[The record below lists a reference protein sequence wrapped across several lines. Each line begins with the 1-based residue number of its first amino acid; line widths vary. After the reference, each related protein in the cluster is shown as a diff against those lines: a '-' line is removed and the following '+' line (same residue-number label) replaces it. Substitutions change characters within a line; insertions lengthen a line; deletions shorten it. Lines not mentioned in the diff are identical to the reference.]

1 MTIANFGHDENWKYS
16 GGKAGDQTGTE
27 GQVRSWYDRP
37 WDVVLRHPDPTVQ
50 ADIAKLARQACNNNL
65 IGYDQSQRT
74 TFWEQLS
81 KATSYLPKNIKTA
94 CETDCS
100 AFVAAIVKAV
110 GYRQKDAKLQGV
122 SKDCW
127 TGNLRSALKS
137 AGFEELKPAKYISS
151 ADYLLPGDV
160 LLNEA
165 HHTAINLTK
174 GSKADADGK
183 PAEKPAEPKAGA
195 EYRVTANSGLN
206 YRNGAGTNYAVMGAY
221 PKGKVVTICATKTAS
236 GQKWGRAANGYWSLM
251 AYLEKV

>member
-1 MTIANFGHDENWKYS
+1 MTIANFGHDEHYRYS

-27 GQVRSWYDRP
+27 GQVRSWYSRP
-37 WDVVLRHPDPTVQ
+37 WDCVLRHPDPTVQ

-137 AGFEELKPAKYISS
+137 AGFEVLTPAKYITS

-174 GSKADADGK
+174 GSKAGEAEK
-183 PAEKPAEPKAGA
+183 PEEKPAETGTK
-195 EYRVTANSGLN
+195 YRVTANSGLN

-221 PKGKVVTICATKTAS
+221 PKGREVTIEATKTAG
-236 GQKWGRAANGYWSLM
+236 GQKWGRASNGYWSVM
-251 AYLEKV
+251 AYLEQV